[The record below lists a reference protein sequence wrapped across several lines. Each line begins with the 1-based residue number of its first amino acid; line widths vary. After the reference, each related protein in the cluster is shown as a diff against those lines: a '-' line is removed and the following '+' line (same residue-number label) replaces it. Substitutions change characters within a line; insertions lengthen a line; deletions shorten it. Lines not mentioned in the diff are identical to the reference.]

1 MYRTTKGGLR
11 TNDVILRVNGKS
23 VQTSDETRRLID
35 SAPVGVVRLVILP
48 SKIRCFSPL
57 FIPKINLSCI
67 HLHFRTW
74 FYQCSEANINL
85 TLLSNLSTLPRD

>member
-1 MYRTTKGGLR
+1 MLSSCTYRYVLYRTTKGGLR

-57 FIPKINLSCI
+57 QD
-67 HLHFRTW
+67 LHSKNQFDVYSFT
-74 FYQCSEANINL
+74 F
-85 TLLSNLSTLPRD
+85 